1 MTVTTDA
8 LVPALEDAREAHAAV
23 IDRFRTDISVT
34 PAGPHRQKLERHIA
48 DARDNIAR
56 IDDHLRAIHPRRPLQ
71 NATEVVRFVSSGVIR
86 AASLPLVIGALGAG
100 SIWRGR
106 RQATEHQLLKNAEN
120 EYTAAARALASCRAG
135 ESIANIAH
143 DKEATDLLAKLRR
156 QDEQLLQTLEH
167 SLDEQAQ
174 ALASATAN
182 GGRSAQPNGGLA
194 GAASHAVRAA
204 ADRIRE
210 AARTGG
216 QQATRAAAGAAREMP
231 RSAAWMAGQA
241 QGAATREEDLPIS
254 HYDRLT
260 VNDLTRQLRKL
271 PQSDLAIIEGYERA
285 HANRTSVVK
294 AIEDL
299 RNDHS

>member
-8 LVPALEDAREAHAAV
+8 LIPALEDAREAHAAV

-34 PAGPHRQKLERHIA
+34 PAGSHRQTLERHIA
-48 DARDNIAR
+48 DARNNITR

-86 AASLPLVIGALGAG
+86 AASLPLTIGALGAG
-100 SIWRGR
+100 SILRGR
-106 RQATEHQLLKNAEN
+106 RPVTEHQLLKNAEN
-120 EYTAAARALASCRAG
+120 EYTAAARALAACRAG
-135 ESIANIAH
+135 ESIANIAE
-143 DKEATDLLAKLRR
+143 DEEATDLLAELRR
-156 QDEQLLQTLEH
+156 QDEQLLQRLEH

-182 GGRSAQPNGGLA
+182 GGRTARPNGGLT
-194 GAASHAVRAA
+194 GAATHVVRAA

-216 QQATRAAAGAAREMP
+216 QQATRAAASAAREMP
-231 RSAAWMAGQA
+231 QSAARMAGQF
-241 QGAATREEDLPIS
+241 QGAAIREKDLPIS

-260 VNDLTRQLRKL
+260 VNDITQRLRKL
-271 PQSDLAIIEGYERA
+271 SQSELSVVEGYERA
-285 HANRTSVVK
+285 HANRISVLK

-299 RNDHS
+299 RDDQS